1 MDRNQVKRFA
11 VRVLVAL
18 AAFLVA
24 LLALRFALR
33 GLDWPALQ
41 KQIYSLDWRWLA
53 LAVFFDVASYAFQ
66 GLRWRLLLRGANIW
80 QTTRAIYAGL
90 FVNELV
96 PLRPGEG
103 VRAWLA
109 ARDLKVGLLTIVPT
123 MVSERLMDGFWLV
136 LALIAAIAVAPLPAN
151 LIHAI
156 WVVAVVVSLGLL
168 ATLYLGGRGFEF
180 LMKVRS
186 GLCQPMALLVSG
198 AFLLAQGLAFW
209 SVIRSSHLSLGLLAA
224 FVVMIVVRIGTMIPG
239 APANLGTHQ
248 FATVVGLSL
257 YGVPQAQAAA
267 FSLVIFTALTVPLLL
282 LGLCACL
289 SAGLS
294 WSRFR
299 QLVSP
304 AADLVAIGRTLP
316 GQPPLLSVSV
326 KE

>member
-1 MDRNQVKRFA
+1 MKRLT

-18 AAFLVA
+18 VAFAVA
-24 LLALRFALR
+24 PLALRFALR
-33 GLDWPALQ
+33 GLDWPTLQ
-41 KQIYSLDWRWLA
+41 AQIHRLDWRWLGLAA
-53 LAVFFDVASYAFQ
+53 LFDVASYAAQ
-66 GLRWRLLLRGANIW
+66 GLRWQLLLGGANLW

-90 FVNELV
+90 FVNEMV
-96 PLRPGEG
+96 PLRPGEA

-109 ARDLKVGLLTIVPT
+109 ARDLNVGLLTIVPT

-136 LALIAAIAVAPLPAN
+136 LALLAAIAVAPLPAD

-156 WVVAVVVSLGLL
+156 WIVAVVVCIALV
-168 ATLYLGGRGFEF
+168 ATLYLGGRERGF

-186 GLCQPMALLVSG
+186 GLLHPTALLVSG

-209 SVIRSSHLSLGLLAA
+209 SVVRASQLSLGLLAA
-224 FVVMIVVRIGTMIPG
+224 FVVMVVVRVGTMIPG

-304 AADLVAIGRTLP
+304 AADGVA
-316 GQPPLLSVSV
+316 
-326 KE
+326 K